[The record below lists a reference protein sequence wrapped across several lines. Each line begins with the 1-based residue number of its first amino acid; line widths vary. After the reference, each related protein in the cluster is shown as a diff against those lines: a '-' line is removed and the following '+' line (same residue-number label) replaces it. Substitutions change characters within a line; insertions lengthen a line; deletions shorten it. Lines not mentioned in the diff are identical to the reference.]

1 MTKQSMSNAALCNN
15 SALRKATRR
24 VSQLYDAVLAPSGL
38 RSTQMAILT
47 HIDRAGT
54 PAMGELAAALVL
66 DRSALGHNL
75 KPLERDGLVELV
87 ANVDQLL
94 HGGDVHIVNGAEIK
108 DNCFQRRPTGKVVR
122 LFAALGSW
130 VIPGAVTR
138 SGIVVEVGSA
148 RCGEDDVGK
157 VVEVVVCIGIV
168 EAFGEAV
175 DEDSRI
181 WRRYFD
187 LRIRAI
193 SMVNG

>member
-87 ANVDQLL
+87 ANVDDGRSRLVRL
-94 HGGDVHIVNGAEIK
+94 TPAGRATLAEARVLWRQA
-108 DNCFQRRPTGKVVR
+108 QRRFEATFGTDR
-122 LFAALGSW
+122 AAALRAALGEIASD
-130 VIPGAVTR
+130 GFAEMFQRADGGRDGRRGKAVGLVR
-138 SGIVVEVGSA
+138 
-148 RCGEDDVGK
+148 
-157 VVEVVVCIGIV
+157 
-168 EAFGEAV
+168 
-175 DEDSRI
+175 
-181 WRRYFD
+181 
-187 LRIRAI
+187 
-193 SMVNG
+193 